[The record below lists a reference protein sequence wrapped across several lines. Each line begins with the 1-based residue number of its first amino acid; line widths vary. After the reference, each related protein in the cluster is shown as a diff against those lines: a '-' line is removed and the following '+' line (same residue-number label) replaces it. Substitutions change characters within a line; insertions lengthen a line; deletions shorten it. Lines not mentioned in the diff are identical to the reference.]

1 MGRHDETARR
11 YRDKAEE
18 LRTMV
23 AYIKDQ
29 NAREIF
35 ENLATNYDHLANVQ
49 DSLAKVDT
57 AAGTTPIL

>member
-1 MGRHDETARR
+1 
-11 YRDKAEE
+11 
-18 LRTMV
+18 MV

>member
-1 MGRHDETARR
+1 MRHDESSRR

-18 LRTMV
+18 LRAMIPYTR
-23 AYIKDQ
+23 DQ
-29 NAREIF
+29 NAREIL

-57 AAGTTPIL
+57 AAG